1 MTRLV
6 RRIAAIAAIAAL
18 AFAQLAVS
26 AYACAPD
33 APRHAAAAVTEN
45 GSVGCDEMANANLC
59 ERHCDY
65 GSSSVGLAAL
75 SIPVLPATP
84 LPWRLETGEVASFA
98 AVTLDRQL
106 LASHPPPS
114 LILFGVLRI

>member
-1 MTRLV
+1 MTHLV

-26 AYACAPD
+26 AYACALDTPQ
-33 APRHAAAAVTEN
+33 HAAAVTED
-45 GSVGCDEMANANLC
+45 GSAGCDEMANANLC

-84 LPWRLETGEVASFA
+84 LPWRLETTELASFA
-98 AVTLDRQL
+98 IDALDRQF